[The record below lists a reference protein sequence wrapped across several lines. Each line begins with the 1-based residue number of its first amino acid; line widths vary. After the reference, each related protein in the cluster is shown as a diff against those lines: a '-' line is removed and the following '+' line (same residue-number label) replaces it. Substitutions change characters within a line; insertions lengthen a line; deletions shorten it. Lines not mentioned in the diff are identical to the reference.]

1 MERTLRVS
9 SLVAVLAVVAIA
21 GCQFSRPPD
30 VEATDAPPP
39 IDRPPTAPQ
48 LETSRDPNDF
58 GGVVIGGSS
67 STYILTVQ
75 NIGDLTA
82 GTIGVSLTGAS
93 PSEFEIVPTGDS
105 SDCSGKVLAGGET
118 CRAQVRYKPT
128 VDQSAAASFVIA
140 ADPGGTIAVPITG
153 DAQTA
158 ARLTSLT
165 TTENFGGVVLG
176 ASSLIH
182 HITIQN
188 DGEQPTGPLGL
199 SKAGP
204 NEAEFSIIPLATGD
218 CQGAMLGQQATC
230 QIDVRFTPSAASTQR
245 TATITIAGTPGGM
258 YAITATGDGLNPGDL
273 TIEQPTGGAPLD
285 FGARNLGT
293 GATSATQT
301 IRVRN
306 TGGVPTGALVVTTT
320 GGASASYA
328 LPLDG
333 CNGNPLGA
341 GAACDIQVRFNP
353 AAIGTQPATIQIRD
367 NASGGTQAVNVSGVG
382 TGNIVVTKV
391 GTGTVQSAP
400 AGINCT
406 GTCTS
411 QTGSFST
418 TPVTLTANPDPGWIF
433 DGWGGACASA
443 GTAAACSLPI
453 ASALANV
460 SATFRQ
466 LLTLSVAVAG
476 FGDVAS
482 IPAGI
487 NCGVTPGSG
496 SCNSQYAMSTVVQLT
511 ATPYPGWEVTSWGAG
526 GCSFGAHVCLV
537 NMAVPRNI
545 NVTFSPIPLVP
556 PLYTPLNDAYV
567 GSVHAPLS
575 RRVRFTWNP
584 GGVPLGGPLTYDL
597 QYSTDPGFAANV
609 TTVPGL
615 TGTTF
620 QVSADLPVS
629 TLPPV
634 GQRYYWRVRSCTAV
648 LCSAYSPYYSVNVG
662 RSDSDLDGDG
672 YSELVVAAPK
682 SDIGGIDTGKVYVY
696 RGSPTGLSLAASI
709 VGAPREEVA
718 TSLATG
724 DFNGDGFG
732 DLVVGVKN
740 NGETAEW
747 AGKVSVYNGAATLD
761 VVPDL
766 MIYGA
771 WTDFFGTG
779 LAVGDVNSD
788 GFDDLVVQSLSEVK
802 LYHGGGA
809 MDGIA
814 DRVYTGAFGPQP
826 AVGDITGDGYPD
838 LLMPANGSYMV
849 FRGGS
854 GSLSPVAD
862 AAGLP
867 CAFAA
872 TVGDIGGD
880 GAADIVCRRVDAGS
894 GVATPVLLMFGYQQS
909 LPEVALGIPLG
920 TSWDWVSA
928 DAIGDAN
935 RDGRLDFAIGQG
947 PPDSPGRV
955 MVYFGGAPTDGVAD
969 AVYDGAGTVSQ
980 SGTALCGGGDVNGDG
995 IADFAEGAITG
1006 RLNQFLAPPG
1016 LVHVFYGVAASV
1028 VQPYNV
1034 IEDFVGEGETDWA
1047 QYGAR
1052 CAL

>member
-1 MERTLRVS
+1 MAAPRT
-9 SLVAVLAVVAIA
+9 
-21 GCQFSRPPD
+21 
-30 VEATDAPPP
+30 
-39 IDRPPTAPQ
+39 
-48 LETSRDPNDF
+48 
-58 GGVVIGGSS
+58 
-67 STYILTVQ
+67 
-75 NIGDLTA
+75 
-82 GTIGVSLTGAS
+82 
-93 PSEFEIVPTGDS
+93 
-105 SDCSGKVLAGGET
+105 
-118 CRAQVRYKPT
+118 
-128 VDQSAAASFVIA
+128 
-140 ADPGGTIAVPITG
+140 
-153 DAQTA
+153 
-158 ARLTSLT
+158 
-165 TTENFGGVVLG
+165 
-176 ASSLIH
+176 
-182 HITIQN
+182 
-188 DGEQPTGPLGL
+188 
-199 SKAGP
+199 
-204 NEAEFSIIPLATGD
+204 
-218 CQGAMLGQQATC
+218 
-230 QIDVRFTPSAASTQR
+230 
-245 TATITIAGTPGGM
+245 
-258 YAITATGDGLNPGDL
+258 
-273 TIEQPTGGAPLD
+273 
-285 FGARNLGT
+285 
-293 GATSATQT
+293 
-301 IRVRN
+301 
-306 TGGVPTGALVVTTT
+306 
-320 GGASASYA
+320 
-328 LPLDG
+328 
-333 CNGNPLGA
+333 
-341 GAACDIQVRFNP
+341 
-353 AAIGTQPATIQIRD
+353 
-367 NASGGTQAVNVSGVG
+367 
-382 TGNIVVTKV
+382 
-391 GTGTVQSAP
+391 
-400 AGINCT
+400 
-406 GTCTS
+406 
-411 QTGSFST
+411 
-418 TPVTLTANPDPGWIF
+418 
-433 DGWGGACASA
+433 
-443 GTAAACSLPI
+443 
-453 ASALANV
+453 
-460 SATFRQ
+460 
-466 LLTLSVAVAG
+466 
-476 FGDVAS
+476 
-482 IPAGI
+482 
-487 NCGVTPGSG
+487 
-496 SCNSQYAMSTVVQLT
+496 
-511 ATPYPGWEVTSWGAG
+511 
-526 GCSFGAHVCLV
+526 
-537 NMAVPRNI
+537 I
-545 NVTFSPIPLVP
+545 NVTFSPIPHVP

-615 TGTTF
+615 TDTTF

-634 GQRYYWRVRSCTAV
+634 GQRYYWRVRSCTTV

-682 SDIGGIDTGKVYVY
+682 SDIGGIDNGKVYVY

-709 VGAPREEVA
+709 VGAPREELA
-718 TSLATG
+718 TSLVTG

-732 DLVVGVKN
+732 DLVVGAKN

-771 WTDFFGTG
+771 WTELLGTG

-788 GFDDLVVQSLSEVK
+788 GFDDLVVQSLAEVK
-802 LYHGGGA
+802 LYHGAAA

-814 DRVYTGAFGPQP
+814 DRVYTGSFGPQP

-862 AAGLP
+862 AAALP
-867 CAFAA
+867 CEFAA

-880 GAADIVCRRVDAGS
+880 GAVDVVCRRVDAGS

-947 PPDSPGRV
+947 PFDSPGRV

-969 AVYDGAGTVSQ
+969 AVYDGAGTISR

-1006 RLNQFLAPPG
+1006 RLNPFLAPPG